1 MQNLKNTNKHKVRV
15 HTLLMFLLSLLV
27 TCGGWLFTKQI
38 LKYKETLLLSKS
50 GELLVS
56 DSVHSLLK
64 ADDQNLDTNTDK
76 DSETAESDIFHGK
89 TMSEDQTAQILS
101 CWESS
106 TRLISQD
113 PQKGQMTMEQAIHAG
128 IDWITNMSENNALSS
143 NIISSDLSQ
152 DNFENIH
159 AILYTS
165 EENQMISD
173 DLLSRWVVSY
183 TLKDVCIRLTIH
195 AASGQIWQADI
206 SAPIDAMP
214 ISDHMNEEH
223 MLKTAF
229 PFFTDGGT
237 EISQNIDNGD
247 YQIRIESAKRK
258 LYAKVSLSMISENAK
273 KTLTVI
279 SLSLNRT
286 P

>member
-1 MQNLKNTNKHKVRV
+1 MQNLKNTNKYKVQI
-15 HTLLMFLLSLLV
+15 HTLLMFLLSLFV
-27 TCGGWLFTKQI
+27 ICGGWIFTKQI

-89 TMSEDQTAQILS
+89 TMSEDQTAQILA
-101 CWESS
+101 CWESNA
-106 TRLISQD
+106 RLISHD

-128 IDWITNMSENNALSS
+128 IDWITNMSENDALSS
-143 NIISSDLSQ
+143 NIIPSHLSQ
-152 DNFENIH
+152 DNFENIS

-165 EENQMISD
+165 EENQTISD
-173 DLLSRWVVSY
+173 DLLSRWIVSY

-206 SAPIDAMP
+206 SAPMNAMP
-214 ISDHMNEEH
+214 ISDHMDEGH
-223 MLKTAF
+223 LLKTAF

-237 EISQNIDNGD
+237 EISQDIENGD
-247 YQIRIESAKRK
+247 YQIRIESAERK
-258 LYAKVSLSMISENAK
+258 LYAKVSLGMISVNTQ

-279 SLSLNRT
+279 SLSLNSTR
-286 P
+286 